1 MDVDQYILERNR
13 GLLLRS
19 KSTSELASNRQG
31 VVLDRHTM
39 STDRRRRKAKSQ
51 LELSTEQE
59 EDIPPILKPK
69 TTSTEYGKVLR
80 EI

>member
-19 KSTSELASNRQG
+19 KSTSELASNRQR
-31 VVLDRHTM
+31 VDLDRHTM
-39 STDRRRRKAKSQ
+39 STDRRRTKAKSQ
-51 LELSTEQE
+51 LELSIEE

-69 TTSTEYGKVLR
+69 TISTEYGKVLR
-80 EI
+80 KI

>member
-19 KSTSELASNRQG
+19 KSTSELAYNRQR
-31 VVLDRHTM
+31 VDLDRHTM

-51 LELSTEQE
+51 LELSTEE

-69 TTSTEYGKVLR
+69 TISTEYGKVLR
-80 EI
+80 KI